1 MHICVRCNTYFG
13 VTQVEGDALRA
24 EALAPSEMPAS
35 SVSELELQIQQH
47 QAVKDGRFHV
57 A

>member
-1 MHICVRCNTYFG
+1 MHICVRCNTYFR

-24 EALAPSEMPAS
+24 QAFAPSEMPACS
-35 SVSELELQIQQH
+35 GSELELQIQQH
-47 QAVKDGRFHV
+47 QAVKDGKCHV